1 MDYSNSRTVIE
12 KDQAIALLRAWVDA
26 GSYDKRTE
34 EFTASKLEEMQQIEQ
49 AIAGLG
55 FTTERRK
62 LVPYN
67 LNEYELRVSVGGGAL
82 IGIAKTSSL
91 PEGAYDE
98 SLTACRKRRDELY
111 AQALENAKVNGDKP
125 VDWNARAKMLAQRI
139 EEGIKE
145 RLEIYREAAQKTSI
159 SRKALDETYLTA
171 EQVVEEIVNQELN
184 LFETTVI
191 YLKDDTKS

>member
-1 MDYSNSRTVIE
+1 MII
-12 KDQAIALLRAWVDA
+12 K
-26 GSYDKRTE
+26 
-34 EFTASKLEEMQQIEQ
+34 
-49 AIAGLG
+49 
-55 FTTERRK
+55 
-62 LVPYN
+62 
-67 LNEYELRVSVGGGAL
+67 ELA
-82 IGIAKTSSL
+82 TSFVW
-91 PEGAYDE
+91 
-98 SLTACRKRRDELY
+98 ELY

-191 YLKDDTKS
+191 YLKDDTKSWGIIASAFNFTRATKDIQVIKVSKSRGKQ

>member
-1 MDYSNSRTVIE
+1 MEVQTKV
-12 KDQAIALLRAWVDA
+12 LR
-26 GSYDKRTE
+26 GE
-34 EFTASKLEEMQQIEQ
+34 
-49 AIAGLG
+49 
-55 FTTERRK
+55 
-62 LVPYN
+62 P
-67 LNEYELRVSVGGGAL
+67 
-82 IGIAKTSSL
+82 
-91 PEGAYDE
+91 
-98 SLTACRKRRDELY
+98 Y